1 MRIGITGGIGAGK
14 STATDYLTEKGYT
27 VIDCDK
33 VAREIVEPGAPAL
46 EKLTEAFGPDILTE
60 DGALDRQKTAEIVF
74 SDPEKRKTLDDIT
87 HAAIYDIIEERAAAA
102 ERAGKDPVFVDAA
115 LIFESG
121 LDKELDSVWVVT
133 ADEDIRKK
141 RVAARDG
148 MAPGMIEKRMK
159 SQMPEEERKT
169 RAGEVLDNSG
179 MREELYRQIEGLL
192 EKYEER

>member
-1 MRIGITGGIGAGK
+1 M
-14 STATDYLTEKGYT
+14 
-27 VIDCDK
+27 
-33 VAREIVEPGAPAL
+33 
-46 EKLTEAFGPDILTE
+46 
-60 DGALDRQKTAEIVF
+60 
-74 SDPEKRKTLDDIT
+74 
-87 HAAIYDIIEERAAAA
+87 
-102 ERAGKDPVFVDAA
+102 FVDAA